1 MRRWSFVGLSVI
13 VAFLCGCGGGSKASL
28 SVQGGGGLTGGV
40 PTGNVQGR
48 LASAGTRQATSN
60 RFIARVHGT
69 EDKQKLVVQLRSD
82 GSFYLEGVPA
92 GWQTLTI
99 EDAQGLQGA
108 VVVAFVRPGQTTD
121 VGEVT
126 PQPMGKI
133 SGIVAELDANGNR
146 VKPIPHARI
155 IAHPMQGEQESLGDL
170 SERPAFTTLSDGGGS
185 YELLLPPGDYL
196 VEARHPD
203 YEPAAQTVT
212 VQALR
217 TVALD
222 FGLHPRPPQV
232 GTVVGTVK
240 AQVNGQL
247 VAVAGALV
255 GLIPKESS
263 APSPPPPPP
272 LLTVGALMSTMQ
284 KGKMHPDDQPH
295 RWLFTFTKADG
306 TFELTGVPAGNYT
319 AVAFKRGLGEDR
331 KDITV
336 QANATVTVDFNL
348 QMPVGTVQ
356 GQVTDAATGKPI
368 AGAVVVAVSK
378 GDPWWDWDDW
388 RSETEGRK
396 KPVWVRPK
404 DDDHAP
410 SGSPPN
416 FGHLPPTIPPIR
428 DGTVTDDN
436 GHYQLLLPPGSYF
449 IAVFAQG
456 YQAQAQEVDN
466 LQTGQT
472 VTVDFALTPLSTS
485 PPTELGALSL
495 RLQVEPQVRAGEE
508 VTMRLKVEN
517 KGSQPI
523 SLTFPTGQRYDFV
536 VTTPDHQI
544 VWVWS
549 HGKQF
554 TQAVNT
560 LTLPPGQEVEFE
572 EEWRQ
577 TDNDGKAV
585 RPGTYLVKGILQTQ
599 PPRETEWQSL
609 VILP

>member
-1 MRRWSFVGLSVI
+1 MRRWSFVGLSVV
-13 VAFLCGCGGGSKASL
+13 VAFLLGCGGNKAPIKAGEGGTGS
-28 SVQGGGGLTGGV
+28 V
-40 PTGNVQGR
+40 PTGSVQGR
-48 LASAGTRQATSN
+48 LASAGMRQATFN

-69 EDKQKLVVQLRSD
+69 GDKQKLVIQVQGD
-82 GSFYLEGVPA
+82 GIFRLDGVPS

-99 EDAQGLQGA
+99 EDPQGLQGA
-108 VVVAFVRPGQTTD
+108 VIVAFVRPGQTTD
-121 VGEVT
+121 VGEVV

-133 SGIVAELDANGNR
+133 SGIVAEVDANGNR
-146 VKPIPHARI
+146 VKPIPHARM
-155 IAHPMQGEQESLGDL
+155 IAHPMQSEQESLGDL
-170 SERPAFTTLSDGGGS
+170 SERPVFTALSDDRGS
-185 YELLLPPGDYL
+185 YELLLPPGKYL

-212 VQALR
+212 VQALS

-240 AQVNGQL
+240 AQWNGQL

-272 LLTVGALMSTMQ
+272 SLTVGALMSTMQ

-295 RWLFTFTKADG
+295 HWLFTFTKADG

-319 AVAFKRGLGEDR
+319 AIAFKRGLGEDR

-348 QMPVGTVQ
+348 QMPVGIVQ
-356 GQVTDAATGKPI
+356 GQVTDAATGKSI
-368 AGAVVVAVSK
+368 AGAVIVAVSK

-388 RSETEGRK
+388 RSEKEGRK
-396 KPVWVRPK
+396 KPVWVRPE
-404 DDDHAP
+404 DDDHAH
-410 SGSPPN
+410 SGTPPN
-416 FGHLPPTIPPIR
+416 FGHLPHIIPPIR

-436 GHYQLLLPPGSYF
+436 GRYQLLLPTGSYF
-449 IAVFAQG
+449 IAAFAQG
-456 YQAQAQEVDN
+456 YQAQAQGVDN

-472 VTVDFALTPLSTS
+472 VTVDFALAPLSAS
-485 PPTELGALSL
+485 PSTELRSLSL

-508 VTMRLKVEN
+508 VTMRLKVKN

-523 SLTFPTGQRYDFV
+523 SLTFPTGQRYDFL
-536 VTTPDHQI
+536 VTTPDHQS

-549 HGKQF
+549 HGKSF

-560 LTLPPGQEVEFE
+560 LTLSPGQEVEFE
-572 EEWRQ
+572 EEWHQ
-577 TDNDGKAV
+577 TDNDGKSV

>member
-1 MRRWSFVGLSVI
+1 MRRWSLVGLSVV
-13 VAFLCGCGGGSKASL
+13 VAFLLGCGGGSKAPF
-28 SVQGGGGLTGGV
+28 QGGGTPPGSI
-40 PTGNVQGR
+40 PTGSVQGR
-48 LASAGTRQATSN
+48 LASAGTRQATFN

-69 EDKQKLVVQLRSD
+69 EDKQKLVIQVKGD
-82 GSFYLEGVPA
+82 GTFRLDGVPS

-99 EDAQGLQGA
+99 EDPQGLQGA
-108 VVVAFVRPGQTTD
+108 VIVVFVRPGQTTD
-121 VGEVT
+121 VGEVV

-133 SGIVAELDANGNR
+133 SGIIAEVDANGNR

-155 IAHPMQGEQESLGDL
+155 IAHPVQSEQEALGDL
-170 SERPAFTTLSDGGGS
+170 SGRPVFTTLSDDGGS
-185 YELLLPPGDYL
+185 YELLLPPGEYL

-212 VQALR
+212 VQALS

-222 FGLHPRPPQV
+222 FGLHPRPLQV
-232 GTVVGTVK
+232 GTVAGTVK

-255 GLIPKESS
+255 GLIPKDSA
-263 APSPPPPPP
+263 APSPPPPPS
-272 LLTVGALMSTMQ
+272 LTVGALMSTMQ
-284 KGKMHPDDQPH
+284 KGKMHPDDRPH

-319 AVAFKRGLGEDR
+319 AIALKRGLGEDR
-331 KDITV
+331 RDITV

-348 QMPVGTVQ
+348 QMPIGVVQ
-356 GQVTDAATGKPI
+356 GQVTDAVTGKPI
-368 AGAVVVAVSK
+368 AGAVIVAVSK

-410 SGSPPN
+410 SGTPPN
-416 FGHLPPTIPPIR
+416 FGHLPNTIPPIR
-428 DGTVTDDN
+428 DGTITDDN
-436 GHYQLLLPPGSYF
+436 GRYQLLLPPGSYF
-449 IAVFAQG
+449 IAAFAQG

-472 VTVDFALTPLSTS
+472 VTVDFALTTLPASS
-485 PPTELGALSL
+485 STELGSLSV
-495 RLQVEPQVRAGEE
+495 RLQVEPQARAGEE
-508 VTMRLKVEN
+508 VTMHLKVEN

-523 SLTFPTGQRYDFV
+523 SLTFLTGQHYDFV

-549 HGKQF
+549 HGKEF
-554 TQAVNT
+554 SQAVNT
-560 LTLPPGQEVEFE
+560 LSLSPGQEVEFE

-577 TDNDGKAV
+577 TDNNGNSIQ
-585 RPGTYLVKGILQTQ
+585 PGTYLVKGILRTQ
-599 PPRETEWQSL
+599 PPKETEWQSL
-609 VILP
+609 IILP